1 MAFVH
6 TIPKVLPRERFSIW
20 QDEVALTRTHYSEAR
35 TRPIRKAAEA
45 TSKSAISSSRS
56 SRAQES
62 GAGELVAIAAV
73 GATAEAEVAV
83 KNIGAVDIDG
93 TGVVTTAFDAD
104 IFENRRARRQ
114 RETLRGTFKCE
125 PRGKR
130 N

>member
-1 MAFVH
+1 M
-6 TIPKVLPRERFSIW
+6 LPRERFSIW

-83 KNIGAVDIDG
+83 RNLGAVDIDG
-93 TGVVTTAFDAD
+93 TGVVTTTAFDAD
-104 IFENRRARRQ
+104 IFEYRWARRQ